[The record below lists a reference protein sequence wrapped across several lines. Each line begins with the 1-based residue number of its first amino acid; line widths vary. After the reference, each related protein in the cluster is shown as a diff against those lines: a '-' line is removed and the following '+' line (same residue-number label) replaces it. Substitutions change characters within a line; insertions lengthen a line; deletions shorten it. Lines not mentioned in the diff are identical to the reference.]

1 MTCEHKQRLLGD
13 YIERTQ
19 ALAVE
24 AELLLGSLE
33 KNREEDWT
41 QRWFRMEHARIDCDI
56 ARLALGT
63 HTNVH
68 RC

>member
-1 MTCEHKQRLLGD
+1 MACELKQRLVKD
-13 YIERTQ
+13 YMERTQ

-24 AELLLGSLE
+24 AELLLGALE
-33 KNREEDWT
+33 ANREEDWAH
-41 QRWFRMEHARIDCDI
+41 RWFRLEHARIDCEI

-63 HTNVH
+63 HAAMH